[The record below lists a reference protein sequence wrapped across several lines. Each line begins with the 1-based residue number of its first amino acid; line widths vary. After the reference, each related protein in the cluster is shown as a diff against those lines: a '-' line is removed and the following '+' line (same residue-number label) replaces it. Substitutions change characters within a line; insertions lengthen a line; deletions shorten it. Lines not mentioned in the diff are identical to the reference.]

1 VKVLYFLLRSAGFLV
16 ASLPLFILY
25 KISTALSWLTGVVFR
40 YRRDVVEQNLRLS
53 FPDKDNKWIRKQ
65 TRLFY
70 MHFVDVMVES
80 FKLLALNKNL
90 LPKRVTVTNPEFLEK
105 LHQQGRGVIA
115 VGGHYGNWEWMGT
128 ALQLLSPY
136 QALVAYKPLS
146 NKLIDRVML
155 RIRSLHGSKLI
166 PMNQIYRAV
175 KTSNVPTITLLVAD
189 QAPHPENAYWTT
201 FMHQDTPVFMG
212 PEKIAKSTGHVVVF
226 LAMTRPRRGE
236 YTITVK
242 EVSLDPI
249 NEPNFAITEKHLQL
263 LTEEILIH
271 PSCWLWSHKRWKH
284 KRPA

>member
-1 VKVLYFLLRSAGFLV
+1 
-16 ASLPLFILY
+16 
-25 KISTALSWLTGVVFR
+25 
-40 YRRDVVEQNLRLS
+40 
-53 FPDKDNKWIRKQ
+53 
-65 TRLFY
+65 
-70 MHFVDVMVES
+70 
-80 FKLLALNKNL
+80 
-90 LPKRVTVTNPEFLEK
+90 
-105 LHQQGRGVIA
+105 
-115 VGGHYGNWEWMGT
+115 
-128 ALQLLSPY
+128 
-136 QALVAYKPLS
+136 
-146 NKLIDRVML
+146 
-155 RIRSLHGSKLI
+155 
-166 PMNQIYRAV
+166 MNQIYRAV

-212 PEKIAKSTGHVVVF
+212 PEKIAKSTGYVVVF

-236 YTITVK
+236 YAITVK